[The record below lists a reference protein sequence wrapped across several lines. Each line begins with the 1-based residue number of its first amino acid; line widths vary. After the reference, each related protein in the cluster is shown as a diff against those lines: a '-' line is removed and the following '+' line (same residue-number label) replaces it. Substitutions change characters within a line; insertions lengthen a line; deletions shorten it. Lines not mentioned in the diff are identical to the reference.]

1 MHAKT
6 DLEMLARKLPEGQAR
21 EMVEALIEDP
31 YPAARALLMIGI
43 HMGSNAEWDSAAD
56 YLEWIADEV
65 GWAAGMRH
73 PGNDGNTPLY
83 RLLAAAAGM
92 EYDGQEEEDAEDEAE
107 G

>member
-6 DLEMLARKLPEGQAR
+6 DLESFARDLPAGEGR
-21 EMVEALIEDP
+21 EMVEALIADP

-43 HMGSNAEWDSAAD
+43 YMGANSEWSGAD

-73 PGNDGNTPLY
+73 PGNDENTPLY
-83 RLLAAAAGM
+83 RVLADAAGM
-92 EYDGQEEEDAEDEAE
+92 EHDGEEDEDE